1 MIGSLFER
9 LLLRLASAEG
19 VRPKL
24 NTGNRVAQV
33 VDCPPSMA
41 ARILDGKAL
50 AAAVRASVKETVA
63 RLAARRVRPG
73 LAVILA
79 GDDPASA
86 VYVRNK
92 LRACEETGV
101 RSEVHRYGADVTERA
116 LLDSIAA
123 LNADPGVHGILVQL
137 PLPGRIDA
145 RRVLEAVA
153 PAKDIDGFHFENL
166 GALVAGQP
174 KLVPCTPAGAMRL
187 IEHAG
192 VTLAG
197 RHAVVIGRSN
207 IVGKPLALLLLQKD
221 ATVTICHSKTHDLEN
236 VARSADIL
244 VAAVGR
250 AKLVTGRMVKPGAC
264 VIDVGVNRLRD
275 GSLAG
280 DVDFASAAEVAGWI
294 TPVPGGV
301 GPMTIAMLLENCV
314 RAASASK

>member
-1 MIGSLFER
+1 M
-9 LLLRLASAEG
+9 
-19 VRPKL
+19 RPKL

-33 VDCPPSMA
+33 VDCRHSMA

-63 RLAARRVRPG
+63 RLAARGVRPG

-79 GDDPASA
+79 GDNPASA

-92 LRACEETGV
+92 VRACEETGV
-101 RSEVHRYGADVTERA
+101 RSEVHRYGGDVTERA
-116 LLDSIAA
+116 LLDRIAA
-123 LNADPGVHGILVQL
+123 LNSDPAVHGILVQL
-137 PLPGRIDA
+137 PLPGRINA
-145 RRVLEAVA
+145 RRVLEAVS
-153 PAKDIDGFHFENL
+153 PSKDIDGFHLENL

-174 KLVPCTPAGAMRL
+174 KFVPCTPAGVMRL
-187 IEHAG
+187 VEHAG

-197 RHAVVIGRSN
+197 GHAVVIGRSN
-207 IVGKPLALLLLQKD
+207 IVGKPLALLLLQRD
-221 ATVTICHSKTHDLEN
+221 ATVTICHSKSRDLEN
-236 VARSADIL
+236 LARSADIL

-264 VIDVGVNRLRD
+264 VIAVGVTRLSD

-280 DVDFASAAEVAGWI
+280 DVDFGSVSEVAGWI

-314 RAASASK
+314 RAAGAYK